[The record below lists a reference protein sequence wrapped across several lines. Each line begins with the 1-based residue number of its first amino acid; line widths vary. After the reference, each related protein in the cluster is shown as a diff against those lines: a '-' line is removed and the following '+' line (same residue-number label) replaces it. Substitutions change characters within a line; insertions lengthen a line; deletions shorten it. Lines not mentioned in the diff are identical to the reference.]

1 MKKVTKI
8 WHLPTWVFSK
18 RLDFFFKKSWTKIF
32 WNAIF
37 SKQTQWQDVVGW
49 WWDEKNR
56 SPNFY
61 WFMSSKNIFEFCVG
75 KEIKF
80 QARYIPNI
88 KIGIYFFLADI
99 FKWLCYKLTLNN
111 YYFSL
116 QTPLLGAFLH
126 HHLWPHLAEKKVIM
140 LKSYI
145 ALGTFLVPRVAI
157 YKWQ

>member
-1 MKKVTKI
+1 MKRVGKI
-8 WHLPTWVFSK
+8 NNSTFCVKISVIEHIFFKCDEKSNQDMAPTY
-18 RLDFFFKKSWTKIF
+18 LGFFQETWIFLKKKSWIKIF

-116 QTPLLGAFLH
+116 QTP
-126 HHLWPHLAEKKVIM
+126 
-140 LKSYI
+140 Y
-145 ALGTFLVPRVAI
+145 LVHFYTTICGRT
-157 YKWQ
+157 